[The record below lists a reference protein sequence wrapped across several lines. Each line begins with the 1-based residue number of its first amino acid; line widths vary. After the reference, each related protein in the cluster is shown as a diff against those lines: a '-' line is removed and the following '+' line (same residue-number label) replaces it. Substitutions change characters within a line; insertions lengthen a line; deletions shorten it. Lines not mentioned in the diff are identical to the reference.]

1 MSKNKIVIVEDE
13 PDILEVL
20 SYNLKR
26 EGLYVSHALDGIKG
40 LALIEKVEF

>member
-1 MSKNKIVIVEDE
+1 MSKKKIVIVEDE

-26 EGLYVSHALDGIKG
+26 EGFDVVMRLMVSKASR
-40 LALIEKVEF
+40 